1 MQHLTAPPLLTSA
14 LLAQVAEELLRC
26 RTILARIEHSV
37 HAVIDSHPAS
47 SETRAWHRN
56 LQDIDLLEQNLG
68 DLARCLSAA
77 AAAPALQGT
86 PPLSPVQVLGD
97 LTLDDLRQRLRG
109 HVPVTDAG
117 GAVEYF

>member
-1 MQHLTAPPLLTSA
+1 MQHLVAPPLLPSA

-26 RTILARIEHSV
+26 RAILSRIEHSV

-56 LQDIDLLEQNLG
+56 LQDIDLLEQNLA
-68 DLARCLSAA
+68 DLARCLCATSAE
-77 AAAPALQGT
+77 PALQGGL
-86 PPLSPVQVLGD
+86 PLSAVGVLGD

-109 HVPVTDAG
+109 HTQVTESG
-117 GAVEYF
+117 GEIEYF